1 MNPMENEKEV
11 YYALADKFNMLFLT
25 KGLGWAVENPRES
38 VAFLDFLEASTKEI
52 VEKKM
57 GVSAWLCKMQL
68 AVLEPHTS
76 IGESV
81 ILYPT
86 YVEVELTPTREG
98 DALDIAVSWETSIE
112 WLGTEDGLSVLD
124 AYFAVVAHMLAYSA
138 KLRGEA
144 FFTSVKIKNS
154 VEVVD

>member
-1 MNPMENEKEV
+1 MQHEQEG
-11 YYALADKFNMLFLT
+11 YALAEKFNMLFLT
-25 KGLGWAVENPRES
+25 KGLEWALENQRES

-68 AVLEPHTS
+68 AVLEPTS

-81 ILYPT
+81 ILHPT
-86 YVEVELTPTREG
+86 SVEVELAPSPVG
-98 DALDIAVSWETSIE
+98 DALGITVSWETSIE
-112 WLGTEDGLSVLD
+112 WLGTEDGVAVLD
-124 AYFAVVAHMLAYSA
+124 AYFAVVAHMTAYSSR
-138 KLRGEA
+138 LRGEA